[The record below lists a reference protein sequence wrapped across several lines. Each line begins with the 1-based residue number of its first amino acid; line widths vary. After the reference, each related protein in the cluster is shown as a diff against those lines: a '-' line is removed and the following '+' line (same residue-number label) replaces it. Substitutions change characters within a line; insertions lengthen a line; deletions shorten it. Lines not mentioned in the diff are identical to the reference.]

1 MSTTPQHVRNE
12 PQEMSRVLLAK
23 KELYQSGNSLS
34 VSIPPDTLENTPFD
48 VGDPAN
54 IFSVIEDRDL
64 TITADTRRWM
74 KAGARARGSRKIR
87 ESSHGTVLMTIP
99 PKALINDLGYESVE
113 DAKGVPVRLTIDPD
127 TADLF
132 LEFPDE

>member
-1 MSTTPQHVRNE
+1 MSTTTQPVRDE
-12 PQEMSRVLLAK
+12 SMSRVLLAK

-34 VSIPPDTLENTPFD
+34 VSIPPDVLENTPFD

-54 IFSVIEDRDL
+54 IFSVIEDREL

-74 KAGARARGSRKIR
+74 DAGARARGSRKIR
-87 ESSHGTVLMTIP
+87 ESSHGTVLITIP
-99 PKALINDLGYESVE
+99 PEALEHDLGYETVE
-113 DAKGVPVRLTIDPD
+113 AAKGVTVRLTIDPA

>member
-1 MSTTPQHVRNE
+1 MSTTTEPVRE
-12 PQEMSRVLLAK
+12 SGGMSRVLLAK

-34 VSIPPDTLENTPFD
+34 VSIPSDTLENTPFE

-54 IFSVIEDRDL
+54 LFSVVEDREL

-74 KAGARARGSRKIR
+74 EAGGRARGSRKIR
-87 ESSHGTVLMTIP
+87 ESSHGTILMTIP
-99 PKALINDLGYESVE
+99 PEALTNDLGYESLE
-113 DAKGVPVRLTIDPD
+113 TAKGVQVRLTIDPE

-132 LEFPDE
+132 LEFPD

>member
-1 MSTTPQHVRNE
+1 MSTTPQHVRE
-12 PQEMSRVLLAK
+12 EAGPMKRVLLAK

-34 VSIPPDTLENTPFD
+34 VSIPPDVLENTPFE

-54 IFSVIEDRDL
+54 IFSVIEDREL

-74 KAGARARGSRKIR
+74 DAGARARGSRKIR
-87 ESSHGTVLMTIP
+87 ESSHGTVLVTIP
-99 PKALINDLGYESVE
+99 PEALTNDLGYGSVE
-113 DAKGVPVRLTIDPD
+113 AAKGVEVRLTIDPE

-132 LEFPDE
+132 LEFPD